1 MRQAAALLADTEQTV
16 LEIAIGVGYGSVSQF
31 GVAFKEHYHMAPSQY
46 RQAMREKKSKMDG
59 DGLKTMEAEK
69 KM

>member
-31 GVAFKEHYHMAPSQY
+31 GVAFKRRYQLTPSQY
-46 RQAMREKKSKMDG
+46 RRQARKS
-59 DGLKTMEAEK
+59 
-69 KM
+69 